1 MRDIENALKLQNA
14 LCMKHF

>member
-14 LCMKHF
+14 LSMKHF